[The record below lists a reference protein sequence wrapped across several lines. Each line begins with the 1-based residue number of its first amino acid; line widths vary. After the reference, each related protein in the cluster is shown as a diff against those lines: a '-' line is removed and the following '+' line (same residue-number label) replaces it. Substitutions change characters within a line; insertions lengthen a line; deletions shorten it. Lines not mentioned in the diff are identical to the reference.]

1 MLDLDGTIIQNGVDV
16 SPRIASA
23 LKRTREVGCLLA
35 VSSGR
40 PFGMMPRA
48 VLKLGVMD
56 YFLCANGAKV
66 LDARGHAL
74 ISHPL
79 ARDEVKKL
87 MEEVTPLG
95 AKWYVYV
102 GDRCLIERTGVTY
115 ISGGV
120 RSSVKRL
127 IPRSPRQLRA
137 TVLAVIH
144 RFVGERGKRIVNSV
158 LPIVERND
166 SFDKVGCSFPNSE
179 SCERAVQLIR
189 DLGGFE
195 VARVWEREL
204 EITAEG
210 VTKGTT
216 ADELLALA
224 GIERARTIAFGDSEN
239 DAPLIGHVGHFVAV
253 GNASQELKDL
263 ADEVCAPL
271 SEDGVAQWLE
281 TQLMESTQ

>member
-1 MLDLDGTIIQNGVDV
+1 
-16 SPRIASA
+16 
-23 LKRTREVGCLLA
+23 
-35 VSSGR
+35 
-40 PFGMMPRA
+40 MMPRA

-66 LDARGHAL
+66 LNTHGHAL
-74 ISHPL
+74 IAHPL
-79 ARDEVKKL
+79 ERAEVKKL
-87 MEEVTPLG
+87 MEKVTPLG

-102 GDRCLIERTGVTY
+102 HDRCFIERTGVTY

-120 RSSVKRL
+120 RSNVKRL
-127 IPRSPRQLRA
+127 IPRSPRQLRS
-137 TVLAVIH
+137 TVLAVMH
-144 RFVGERGKRIVNSV
+144 RFVGERGKRIVKSV
-158 LPIVERND
+158 LPIVERNER
-166 SFDKVGCSFPNSE
+166 FDKVGCSFLDGE
-179 SCERAVQLIR
+179 SCAKAAQLIR

-224 GIERARTIAFGDSEN
+224 GIERSRTVAFGDSEN

-281 TQLMESTQ
+281 TQLAESAQ